1 MTTKR
6 DCANINIRKLN
17 KRYVMKLTKPY
28 FYDDFVCIA
37 SRCTDNCCIGWE
49 IDIDERSLARYKSAE
64 GEFAKRL
71 CSAIHKG
78 EGGVHTFAFG
88 EGERCAL
95 LREDGLCELILNM
108 GESSLCDICAL
119 HPRFFGWYNGLKEA
133 GLGLCCEE
141 VCRLMFA
148 DKEPLSFVSG
158 EIDEE
163 AEETCSE
170 ELLQLLL
177 SAREELYSLLQ
188 DRSAPLRDR
197 LYSAADYTRRLQD
210 VLDNGGEL
218 LRPEL
223 VSAPETVADA
233 LNSLFSLYEQ
243 MESISAE
250 WDERLMRL
258 RERCADISEA
268 LPRFCSQFSGE
279 FWRYEH
285 IAVYFCYRYFVNG
298 VFEGEVL
305 SRIGLMNAAV
315 LSVLMLDCL
324 TWLEKGELCE
334 WDRILN
340 LKLYSKQVE
349 YSEDNLALMYDAVW
363 DNALL
368 SPESLAAAFPVQI

>member
-1 MTTKR
+1 
-6 DCANINIRKLN
+6 
-17 KRYVMKLTKPY
+17 MKLTKPC
-28 FYDDFVCIA
+28 FYDAFVCIA

-78 EGGVHTFAFG
+78 EDGVHTFAFG

-141 VCRLMFA
+141 VCRLMFL
-148 DKEPLSFVSG
+148 DSTPLSFISV

-163 AEETCSE
+163 AEDTCSE

-177 SAREELYSLLQ
+177 EAREELFALLQ
-188 DRSAPLRDR
+188 KRNAPLCDR
-197 LYSAADYTRRLQD
+197 LYSAAVYTRRLQD
-210 VLDNGGEL
+210 ALDNGGEL
-218 LRPEL
+218 PCCVLT
-223 VSAPETVADA
+223 SAPAPDEDTLKA
-233 LNSLFSLYEQ
+233 LLSLYKD
-243 MESISAE
+243 MESISSE
-250 WDERLMRL
+250 WDERLEQL
-258 RERCADISEA
+258 TERCDEIAEA
-268 LPRFCSQFSGE
+268 LPHFCSQFSGE
-279 FWRYEH
+279 VWRYEH
-285 IAVYFCYRYFVNG
+285 IAVYFCYRYFLNG

-315 LSVLMLDCL
+315 LSVIMMDCL
-324 TWLEKGELCE
+324 TWLEKGKLSE

-340 LKLYSKQVE
+340 LKLYSKQAE

-363 DNALL
+363 DNAAL
-368 SPESLAAAFPVQI
+368 SPEKLASFRLFS